1 MKIKS
6 LCLAI
11 AILSISNFC
20 FSQQNK
26 WSLESCVNYALD
38 NNFTIKKQ
46 LLAIES
52 KKVQL
57 KASKMNVLPS
67 IYGSVGQDISFGRA
81 AAANG
86 VIENNSQST
95 TTFGVGLNLPL
106 FEGLKNYNQV
116 ASDKLELTAIMHDY
130 EQAKENVELS
140 VASYYLQV
148 LLCKEML
155 LVAQY
160 QVQLSESQIARIE
173 ELVKNGKNSDAELY
187 TAKATLSSDR
197 LTLAEAENNLRLAK
211 LDLAQLMN
219 VTDTESFDIADE
231 AGQTDIDEFLGK
243 DVDLTTIKNNA
254 LQNRPGIKAAAARI
268 AKGEK
273 DINIARSGWY
283 PSLSLTAS
291 YGTGYYYVFQ
301 NSALVDNSLFNTQ
314 MKNNSREI
322 VALSLSIPIFDR
334 LSTYHNVKL
343 AKISLKSQEIEL
355 EETKVNILKEIEQ
368 AYTNAV
374 AAREKYVAA
383 QSSVEASTI
392 AFNYEELKYNSGSS
406 TIYEY
411 NDAKINN
418 TKSKSEL
425 IQAKFDYLFRLK
437 ILEYYGK

>member
-1 MKIKS
+1 MKIKFLS
-6 LCLAI
+6 LAI
-11 AILSISNFC
+11 AILSICNLC

-46 LLAIES
+46 LLALES
-52 KKVQL
+52 QKVQL

-67 IYGSVGQDISFGRA
+67 IYGSVGQDLSFGRA

-95 TTFGVGLNLPL
+95 TSLGVGLNLPL

-116 ASDKLELTAIMHDY
+116 ASDKLELTAIMHDF
-130 EQAKENVELS
+130 EQAKENVELN

-148 LLCKEML
+148 LLYKEML
-155 LVAQY
+155 LVEQY

-173 ELVKNGKNSDAELY
+173 ELVKNGKSSDAELY
-187 TAKATLSSDR
+187 TAKATLSADR
-197 LTLAEAENNLRLAK
+197 LSLAEAENNLRLAK

-231 AGQTDIDEFLGK
+231 AGQSNIDEYIGK
-243 DVDLTTIKNNA
+243 TIDLAAIKNNA

-283 PSLSLTAS
+283 PTLSLTAS

-301 NSALVDNSLFNTQ
+301 NNALADNFSFNTQ

-343 AKISLKSQEIEL
+343 SKIALMSKEIEL
-355 EETKVNILKEIEQ
+355 DETKVTVLKEIENSY
-368 AYTNAV
+368 ANAIAAKEKFV
-374 AAREKYVAA
+374 AAK
-383 QSSVEASTI
+383 SNVEASHI
-392 AFNYEELKYNSGSS
+392 AFQYEEVKYNSGAS
-406 TIYEY
+406 TSYEF
-411 NDAKINN
+411 NDAKIKYV
-418 TKSKSEL
+418 KSQSEL
-425 IQAKFDYLFRLK
+425 IQSKFDFLFRLK
-437 ILEYYGK
+437 ILEYYGR